1 MISGRIRQDRTVAT
15 DRDGSIRDT
24 RAWDYLLQC
33 EQRYNAA
40 VAIYLAAYTY
50 IPLAVAERSRVDE
63 QVYADM
69 NGSLVGYSPI
79 EFQRMWSQAMKSAWR
94 AYAMSDLGIS
104 PAIKGEVWRLPK
116 SRRMLWGFKTGP
128 TKLFSAYRS
137 YDQAT
142 ARAKADLESKGLDLG
157 VWI

>member
-1 MISGRIRQDRTVAT
+1 MGLFTASR
-15 DRDGSIRDT
+15 
-24 RAWDYLLQC
+24 

-50 IPLAVAERSRVDE
+50 ILLAVAERSRVDE

-69 NGSLVGYSPI
+69 SGSLVGFSPI
-79 EFQRMWSQAMKSAWR
+79 EFQRMWPRAMKSAWR
-94 AYAMSDLGIS
+94 AYAMSDLGIP
-104 PAIKGEVWRLPK
+104 PAIEGEVWHLPK

-142 ARAKADLESKGLDLG
+142 AQAKADLESKGLDLG
-157 VWI
+157 GLDLSAR

>member
-1 MISGRIRQDRTVAT
+1 MRDKGMGLFTVS
-15 DRDGSIRDT
+15 R
-24 RAWDYLLQC
+24 

-50 IPLAVAERSRVDE
+50 SLLAVAERSKVDK
-63 QVYADM
+63 QVYAAM
-69 NGSLVGYSPI
+69 NGSLVGFSPI
-79 EFQRMWSQAMKSAWR
+79 EFQRMWPQAMKSAWR

-104 PAIKGEVWRLPK
+104 PAIEGEVWRLPK

-128 TKLFSAYRS
+128 NKLFCAYRF

-142 ARAKADLESKGLDLG
+142 ARAKSDLESKGLDLRG
-157 VWI
+157 LDLSAR